1 MIYTGILA
9 RMVSQD
15 SFALMGVV
23 LSIMGFAEIF
33 SQVGIGPAIIQ
44 RKDLHAQHLTGAFY
58 TSLALGVTFTLGFIV
73 AAPLIAKSYNIAE
86 LEPIIQV
93 VCTSF
98 TISAL
103 AVVPRSMM
111 LKEMK
116 FKNFFIAGMISIV
129 GGNLIVGLSL
139 AYAGWDVWA
148 YVWAL
153 FAQNTLMTISFWILQ
168 PTKIKFKWE
177 WSYTQDLLGYGG
189 ASSLFN
195 ALNYAATKVDVL
207 LLPKYASQLPASNR
221 SPLDTAGLYERSAYV
236 MSLPITIMAKLSDN
250 VLFSGMS
257 KMQDQQARLRR
268 LMLIGNQFLG
278 ILVIPI
284 CVFISFFSKEIITI
298 YLGPSY
304 EEAAS
309 VLQVLFIAII
319 FRTLTRL
326 TDSLL
331 RAVNAVLR
339 GSIIKAFYLVIMIV
353 GVVVA
358 IPYGIQM
365 IAWSIVATTAIHYLM
380 SIFLSQ
386 RLIDVPIFK
395 QLGALVPGIVLG
407 LFNLVVLFSL
417 DLIAIF
423 NESPHLVK
431 LIIGGMV
438 WGVSTLALILAFPS
452 ILRAND
458 IHPSEF
464 LPKKILSLPLLNRLG
479 K

>member
-44 RKDLHAQHLTGAFY
+44 RKDLHDQHLTGAFY
-58 TSLALGVTFTLGFIV
+58 TSLALGALFTLGFIV
-73 AAPLIAKSYNIAE
+73 SAPLIAKGYAIPE

-129 GGNLIVGLSL
+129 GGNLIVGLTL

-153 FAQNTLMTISFWILQ
+153 FAQNALMTISFWLLQ
-168 PTKIKFKWE
+168 PTKISFKWE
-177 WSYTQDLLGYGG
+177 WNYTQELLAYGG

-207 LLPKYASQLPASNR
+207 LLPKYANQLPASSR
-221 SPLDTAGLYERSAYV
+221 TPLDTAGLYERSAYV

-268 LMLIGNQFLG
+268 LILIGNQFLG
-278 ILVIPI
+278 ILVIPV
-284 CVFISFFSKEIITI
+284 CVFISFYSEAIITL
-298 YLGPSY
+298 YLGPNY
-304 EEAAS
+304 EDAAE

-339 GSIIKAFYLVIMIV
+339 GSIIKAFYLIIMIV
-353 GVVVA
+353 GVVIA
-358 IPYGIQM
+358 IPYGIKT
-365 IAWSIVATTAIHYLM
+365 IAWSIVATTAIHYFM

-386 RLIDVPIFK
+386 RLIHISVFK
-395 QLGALVPGIVLG
+395 QIGALIPGILIGAFNVAVLFTLDFISIFHQSPHFIQLLIGALVWGI
-407 LFNLVVLFSL
+407 
-417 DLIAIF
+417 
-423 NESPHLVK
+423 
-431 LIIGGMV
+431 
-438 WGVSTLALILAFPS
+438 STLALVLAFPK
-452 ILRAND
+452 ILRANG

-464 LPKKILSLPLLNRLG
+464 LPKKILQLPLLNRLG